1 MIRAILSVCLVT
13 GTLSCFESAAQQ
25 KMIDSLKTLLNRAQ
39 HDTVRFDLY
48 GRIAWAYLAPRVAL
62 DSGRAYAD
70 TLTLRA
76 KNNDTWKMRNLFYY
90 GAYERFK
97 GNPVAAIRYLAPYID
112 YYAAQGDSN
121 WVADGLFQL
130 AVVHSQLGDYAQSIA
145 VTHRLLNID
154 RALHLPR
161 NVAHSLNNLGTAYFN
176 AGQPDKAIQMYQEA
190 LAVYDS
196 LDAGENKS
204 SVYLNLGNVYTRT
217 KDFTTAKHYYNKALS
232 LDRQYGEQ
240 YKIALDLANVAYLFD
255 GQNMYDSALYYHQ
268 RAYDIRKL
276 LPDRHNLIRSIIG
289 VALGYLRTK
298 QYDKAEPFFK
308 DALQQASEIRS
319 KPLIIDASLG
329 LSELY
334 TATENYK
341 EALNFLTLHK
351 IVSDSVLN
359 EENQKQINSLS
370 ARYEDE
376 RKTSQIASLEKEK
389 AANAERANAAAFQ
402 RKAWTGIAVL
412 VALVAIVVYYSG
424 RQRVSN
430 LQKIALQEKKF
441 AEAEFRR
448 KAMELELKALKAQIN
463 PHFFF
468 NCLNS
473 INRLVLEGN
482 TDKAS
487 CYLEKFSAM
496 VRKVLENASEE
507 QVSLTDEIT
516 MLRNYIELEELR
528 LKEKVT
534 CTVHVDPSIDPDNTY
549 VPPLILQ
556 PFVENAIWHG
566 LSSGSRKDGNISIA
580 IAMTDQA
587 LDCTIKDNGIGRALA
602 ALQNDKSTK
611 RRSLGLHLTEERLRL
626 LDPDREQS
634 FIRVNDLTENN
645 HPAGTSVNLYIPL
658 V

>member
-1 MIRAILSVCLVT
+1 MIRTILSVCLVT
-13 GTLSCFESAAQQ
+13 CALSCFESEAQQ
-25 KMIDSLKTLLNRAQ
+25 RIVDSLKTFLRCAQ
-39 HDTVRFDLY
+39 RDTVRFDLY
-48 GRIAWAYLAPRVAL
+48 GKIAWAYLAPRIAL

-70 TLTLRA
+70 TLSMYA
-76 KNNDTWKMRNLFYY
+76 KNNARWKMRNLFYY

-97 GNPVAAIRYLAPYID
+97 GNHTAALRYLRPYLD
-112 YYAAQGDSN
+112 YYTVQGDSN

-130 AVVHSQLGDYAQSIA
+130 AVVYSQLGDYAQSIA

-161 NVAHSLNNLGTAYFN
+161 NVAHSLNNLGVAYFN
-176 AGQPDKAIQMYQEA
+176 AGQTEKAIEMYEEA

-196 LDAGENKS
+196 LHAGESKS
-204 SVYLNLGNVYTRT
+204 SVYLNLGNVYTRI
-217 KDFTTAKHYYNKALS
+217 KDYARAKHYYNEALI
-232 LDRQYGEQ
+232 LDKQNQDRH
-240 YKIALDLANVAYLFD
+240 KIALDLANVAYLFD
-255 GQNMYDSALYYHQ
+255 GQEIYDSALYYHQ
-268 RAYDIRKL
+268 RSYEIRKQ
-276 LPDRHNLIRSIIG
+276 LPDRDNLTRSIIG
-289 VALGYLRTK
+289 MAFGYLRTK
-298 QYDKAEPFFK
+298 RYDKAEQYFK
-308 DALQQASEIRS
+308 DAIQQASEIRS
-319 KPLIIDASLG
+319 KPMLIDASLG
-329 LSELY
+329 LSEFY
-334 TATENYK
+334 AATEDYR
-341 EALNFLTLHK
+341 EALKYLTLHK
-351 IVSDSVLN
+351 AVSDSVLN

-370 ARYEDE
+370 VRYEDE
-376 RKTSQIASLEKEK
+376 RKTSQIASLEKEM

-430 LQKIALQEKKF
+430 LRKIAWQEKKF

-448 KAMELELKALKAQIN
+448 QAIELELKALKAQIN

-473 INRLVLEGN
+473 INRLILDGN
-482 TDKAS
+482 IDKAS

-528 LKEKVT
+528 FKEKVT
-534 CTVHVDPSIDPDNTY
+534 CTVHVDPSIDADNAY
-549 VPPLILQ
+549 VPPMILQ

-566 LSSGSRKDGNISIA
+566 LSSGNRKDGNISIA
-580 IAMTDQA
+580 IARADQG
-587 LDCTIKDNGIGRALA
+587 LDCTIADNGIGRTLA
-602 ALQNDKSTK
+602 ALQNDKSGK
-611 RRSLGLHLTEERLRL
+611 RRSLGLRLTEERLRL
-626 LDPDREQS
+626 LDSEHRQS
-634 FIRVNDLTENN
+634 FIRVNDLVEDN
-645 HPAGTSVNLYIPL
+645 HPAGTLVNLYIPL